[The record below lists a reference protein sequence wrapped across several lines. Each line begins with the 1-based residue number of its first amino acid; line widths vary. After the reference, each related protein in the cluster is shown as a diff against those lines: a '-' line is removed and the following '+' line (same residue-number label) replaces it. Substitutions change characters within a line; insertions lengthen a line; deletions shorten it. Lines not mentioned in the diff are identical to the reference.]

1 MQHFKVDFFGLIIE
15 ENIYEA
21 TSNLIKAA
29 QSRNN
34 MVSLLKYLVNM
45 FIITFLV
52 INANA
57 ESFISLL
64 VYMALDYM
72 HETCGNSSK
81 NSILFFER
89 NRKFMDS
96 HEAFLRQDITQIIK
110 EENNIN
116 YTSIKPISAKRET
129 CSWQLYPYYSTK
141 EFYVVKSCERNTI
154 SMQEEPVD
162 KNVTGSLLCI

>member
-21 TSNLIKAA
+21 TTTLFSNLIKAA

-57 ESFISLL
+57 AQQQCRVLYIFVS
-64 VYMALDYM
+64 VYYMALDYM

-110 EENNIN
+110 E
-116 YTSIKPISAKRET
+116 K
-129 CSWQLYPYYSTK
+129 
-141 EFYVVKSCERNTI
+141 TI
-154 SMQEEPVD
+154 
-162 KNVTGSLLCI
+162 